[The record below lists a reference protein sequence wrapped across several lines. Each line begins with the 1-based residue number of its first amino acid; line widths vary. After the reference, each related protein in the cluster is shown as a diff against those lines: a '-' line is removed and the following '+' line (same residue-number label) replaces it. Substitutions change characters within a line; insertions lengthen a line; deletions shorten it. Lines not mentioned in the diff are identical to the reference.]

1 MNALVSLLKNWTLP
15 IAIIVG
21 CGSYLS
27 YYFLPCMKPV
37 GEVVGPTV
45 DVVFPLLVF
54 LTLLITFCKV
64 DYHQL
69 RPHRWHLWVM
79 LAQLAAVAV
88 VFWLAFRAD
97 DSEQKIVCEGVLT
110 CVIAPC
116 AAAAPVVAGKLD
128 GNLNTMTTYVLM
140 SNVLSALLIPAVFAL
155 LEPSTGVSFLSA
167 FWVILQ
173 KVTLVLVLPLLLGYV
188 VQHHIEPLRKWIAS
202 RKDLAF
208 YCWSIALAMT
218 TGVTVR
224 NMLSTGATA
233 TLLLHIAML
242 SLLVCWVQFGIGRAI
257 GHRFGEKANTG
268 QAMFQKNT
276 GMAIWVAYLYLNPV
290 ASVGAGCYVLWQN
303 IINSF
308 ELWQHRVQG
317 KG

>member
-1 MNALVSLLKNWTLP
+1 
-15 IAIIVG
+15 
-21 CGSYLS
+21 
-27 YYFLPCMKPV
+27 
-37 GEVVGPTV
+37 
-45 DVVFPLLVF
+45 
-54 LTLLITFCKV
+54 
-64 DYHQL
+64 
-69 RPHRWHLWVM
+69 M
-79 LAQLAAVAV
+79 LAQLLAVALV
-88 VFWLAFRAD
+88 MWLASTTND
-97 DSEQKIVCEGVLT
+97 NEQKIMWEGVLT

-116 AAAAPVVAGKLD
+116 AAAAPVVAGKLGGD
-128 GNLNTMTTYVLM
+128 LNTMTTYVLM
-140 SNVLSALLIPAVFAL
+140 SNVLSTLLIPASFAF

-173 KVTLVLVLPLLLGYV
+173 KVTLVLVFPLLLGYLIQQHLEPVRQWV
-188 VQHHIEPLRKWIAS
+188 VA

-208 YCWSIALAMT
+208 YCWSVALAMT

-224 NMLSTGATA
+224 NMLSAGASPA
-233 TLLLHIAML
+233 LLLHIAIL
-242 SLLVCWVQFGIGRAI
+242 SLVVCWTQFGIGRAI

-308 ELWQHRVQG
+308 ELWQNRVRGFQG
-317 KG
+317 SEAKRSDK